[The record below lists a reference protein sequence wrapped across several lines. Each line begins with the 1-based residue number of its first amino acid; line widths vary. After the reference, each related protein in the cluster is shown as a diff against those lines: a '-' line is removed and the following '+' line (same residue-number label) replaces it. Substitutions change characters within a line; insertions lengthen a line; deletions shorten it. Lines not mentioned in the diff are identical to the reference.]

1 MNLLSNKSGR
11 SIPLGFV
18 FATTLTLFG
27 CGGEGN
33 EGSAGSRVSVSP
45 NTQSATLSAQNV
57 TYSTGYAELFEVD
70 LSSKV
75 FSSTGG
81 GFALSE
87 VEVLS
92 NDNSCQVESM
102 TETGF
107 VIQASDTKVCDYRYH
122 VTPRTLSPMGR
133 VAEAP
138 MAMSNNSSGED
149 SNSAIA
155 RIAVSS
161 DPSSTELV
169 PVSATT
175 LINEDLSVSLK
186 SELDKVGFTLGDEF
200 VLTELTLP
208 YARSS
213 SVKINDTDDQV
224 LEYTPPQGFTGIDR
238 VLYTFEDSGNSLVL
252 MGVLDIAVGYEAN
265 QGFTI
270 NDTIKY
276 PDAVNVFT
284 EIEIDISEFVTSD
297 DGDDYQLV
305 YVNTFNAEA
314 ASKDPLNTGNKKIVF
329 QASKPGYHYIS
340 FAVSDHNGVYD
351 MGLIRVEVVDP
362 NQSAK
367 WGDIP
372 YLADVFTAPVST
384 ADAASKGL
392 VYYTKLSDT
401 GYSPAIDM
409 AGVRYPTAVE
419 YCQKSG
425 ASLPTVEEL
434 SQMATNINVQTLHNW
449 PAEYAYLAYDDVAE
463 DGKWVD
469 LSDSGSVQTGAL
481 SPTGYYYAT
490 CIKQGL
496 IQVQPDSSTEV
507 VANGTDVGTVSVEL
521 RLDDEVRPDTQ
532 ISASVSG
539 SDATL
544 DPETQTTDSQGIAEF
559 TLTSTKAETVTVTF
573 DVGGVTQT
581 HEVTFIGDEKTAGVT
596 SEVTIN
602 NAQYTSI
609 EGNQVTATLQDA
621 NGNPVEGYSVDIEVS
636 DGVHPETLETVTP
649 ILEQQSTE
657 TDAQGKQKVR
667 VKWDSQYEMPITNMT
682 FDVTSSYTTTTDIF
696 SQSTSQVTFNGYL
709 CGGAVGDD
717 DKENAAGA
725 CIKMVELNYGDDTY
739 LFTGTPSVSFLDSIE
754 FTDYR
759 GTRTEDGINGPTG
772 EFALLSVSEANGLC
786 MAYNDIGLYGK
797 DNWRRA
803 PIGSNHSPGKIGLKD
818 LYDHYQNMF
827 IAKGWATTNSHVSST
842 PNDYDFY
849 YVMWLFTGE
858 VYGGYGNTSHQGY
871 ASCVSGP

>member
-1 MNLLSNKSGR
+1 MNDLNKNLRCGIGPSLAFAVT
-11 SIPLGFV
+11 LGLV
-18 FATTLTLFG
+18 G
-27 CGGEGN
+27 CGGGGDGGESSTGQSS
-33 EGSAGSRVSVSP
+33 E
-45 NTQSATLSAQNV
+45 TQLATVSAQNA
-57 TYSTGYAELFEVD
+57 TYSTGYSELFEVD

-92 NDNSCQVESM
+92 NDNSCQVESI

-122 VTPRTLSPMGR
+122 VTPRILSPMGR

-175 LINEDLSVSLK
+175 LINEDVSVSLK

-238 VLYTFEDSGNSLVL
+238 VLYTFEDSGNGLVL

-270 NDTIKY
+270 NDPIEY
-276 PDAVNVFT
+276 PDAVNVST

-314 ASKDPLNTGNKKIVF
+314 ASKDPQNTGNKKIVF

-362 NQSAK
+362 NQSGK

-372 YLADVFTAPVST
+372 YLADVFTAPLT
-384 ADAASKGL
+384 AVDAANQGL
-392 VYYTKLSDT
+392 AYDAKLSDT
-401 GYSPAIDM
+401 AYSPAIDM

-419 YCQKSG
+419 YCQQSG

-434 SQMATNINVQTLHNW
+434 SQMGTNINVQTLHNW
-449 PAEYAYLAYDDVAE
+449 PADYTYLAYDDVAE
-463 DGKWVD
+463 EAKWVD

-490 CIKQGL
+490 CFKQGL

-521 RLDDEVRPDTQ
+521 KLGDEVRPDTQ

-539 SDATL
+539 DYATL
-544 DPETQTTDSQGIAEF
+544 YPETQTTDSQGIAEF
-559 TLTSTKAETVTVTF
+559 TLSSTKAETVTVTF

-581 HEVTFIGDEKTAGVT
+581 HEVKFIGDEKTAGVT
-596 SEVTIN
+596 SEATIN
-602 NAQYTSI
+602 NASYTSV
-609 EGNQVTATLQDA
+609 EGNQVTATLKDA
-621 NGNPVEGYSVDIEVS
+621 YDNPVEGYSVTSEVS
-636 DGVHPETLETVTP
+636 SGEHPDTSEIVTP
-649 ILEQQSTE
+649 LLAKETE
-657 TDAQGKQKVR
+657 NTDSKGEQKVR
-667 VKWDSQYEMPITNMT
+667 VTWDPQYQTPNVNMT
-682 FDVTSSYTTTTDIF
+682 FSVNSSYTTTDGMI
-696 SQSTSQVTFNGYL
+696 SDSTSQVTFNAYI
-709 CGGAVGDD
+709 CGGQVGDD
-717 DKENAAGA
+717 DKANAAGD
-725 CIKMVELNYGDDTY
+725 CIKVAENGGKLY
-739 LFTGTPSVSFLDSIE
+739 TGNPSVSFLQAI
-754 FTDYR
+754 DYAEYSSTFKESGDR
-759 GTRTEDGINGPTG
+759 GPTNG
-772 EFALLSVSEANGLC
+772 VFARFDHSKAVQLCTQYNNINLL
-786 MAYNDIGLYGK
+786 GK
-797 DNWRRA
+797 SNWRLA
-803 PIGSNHSPGKIGLKD
+803 TKDELVSLYSTHS
-818 LYDHYQNMF
+818 NMF
-827 IAKGWATTNSHVSST
+827 DVKGWATHYWYWSST
-842 PNDYDFY
+842 PFEFLGYH
-849 YVMWLFTGE
+849 YVVGLY
-858 VYGGYGNTSHQGY
+858 YGGVIDSGPSHHLY
-871 ASCVSGP
+871 ASCVSGS

>member
-1 MNLLSNKSGR
+1 MNDLNKNLRSGIGP
-11 SIPLGFV
+11 SLAFAVTLGLV
-18 FATTLTLFG
+18 G
-27 CGGEGN
+27 CGGGGDGGESSTGQSS
-33 EGSAGSRVSVSP
+33 E
-45 NTQSATLSAQNV
+45 TQLATVSAQNA
-57 TYSTGYAELFEVD
+57 TYSTGYSELFEVD
-70 LSSKV
+70 LSSKI

-138 MAMSNNSSGED
+138 MAMSDNSSGED
-149 SNSAIA
+149 SSSAIA

-175 LINEDLSVSLK
+175 LINEDVSVSLK

-200 VLTELTLP
+200 VLRELTLP

-238 VLYTFEDSGNSLVL
+238 VLYTFEDSGNGLVL

-270 NDTIKY
+270 NDTIEY
-276 PDAVNVFT
+276 PDAVNVST

-329 QASKPGYHYIS
+329 QAPKPGYHYIS

-362 NQSAK
+362 NQSGK

-372 YLADVFTAPVST
+372 YLADVFTAPLTTV
-384 ADAASKGL
+384 DAANKGL
-392 VYYTKLSDT
+392 VYDAKLSDT
-401 GYSPAIDM
+401 AYSPAIDM

-419 YCQKSG
+419 YCQQSG

-434 SQMATNINVQTLHNW
+434 SQMARNINVQTQHNW

-463 DGKWVD
+463 EAKRVD
-469 LSDSGSVQTGAL
+469 LSDSGSVEAGAL

-507 VANGTDVGTVSVEL
+507 VANGTDVGTVSVAL
-521 RLDDEVRPDTQ
+521 KLGDEVRPDTQ

-539 SDATL
+539 SNATL
-544 DPETQTTDSQGIAEF
+544 DPATQETDSQGVAEF

-581 HEVTFIGDEKTAGVT
+581 HEVNFIGDEKTAGVT
-596 SEVTIN
+596 SEATIN
-602 NAQYTSI
+602 NASYTSV
-609 EGNQVTATLQDA
+609 EGNEVTATLKDA
-621 NGNPVEGYSVDIEVS
+621 YENPVEGYSVESKVSTGEHPDTSDI
-636 DGVHPETLETVTP
+636 VTP
-649 ILEQQSTE
+649 LLVDETTE
-657 TDAQGKQKVR
+657 TDAQGEQKVR
-667 VKWDSQYEMPITNMT
+667 VKWDPQYQTPKIKMT
-682 FDVTSSYTTTTDIF
+682 FDVTSSYTTTVGEQTE
-696 SQSTSQVTFNGYL
+696 STSQVTFNAYL
-709 CGGAVGDD
+709 CGGQVGDD
-717 DKENAAGA
+717 DRTNGAGD
-725 CIKMVELNYGDDTY
+725 CIKMAESDGMLY
-739 LFTGTPSVSFLDSIE
+739 TGSPSVSFLKGLE
-754 FTDYR
+754 FDEYSETWNET
-759 GTRTEDGINGPTG
+759 GTTGPTG
-772 EFALLSVSEANGLC
+772 EFGRFTNSEAGQLCEHYNTIALNGK
-786 MAYNDIGLYGK
+786 NDWRLPTQGELSSLYANNG
-797 DNWRRA
+797 
-803 PIGSNHSPGKIGLKD
+803 
-818 LYDHYQNMF
+818 NMF
-827 IAKGWATTNSHVSST
+827 NAKGWAAYSYYWSST
-842 PNDYDFY
+842 AVVGY
-849 YVMWLFTGE
+849 YNYFSIVTLSTGF
-858 VYGGYGNTSHQGY
+858 VTSTSSSNRNY
-871 ASCVSGP
+871 ASCVSGS

>member
-1 MNLLSNKSGR
+1 MNDLNKNLRCGIGPSLAFAVT
-11 SIPLGFV
+11 LGLV
-18 FATTLTLFG
+18 G
-27 CGGEGN
+27 CGGDGGESSTGQSS
-33 EGSAGSRVSVSP
+33 E
-45 NTQSATLSAQNV
+45 TQLATVSAQNA
-57 TYSTGYAELFEVD
+57 TYSTGYSELFEVD

-81 GFALSE
+81 VFALSE

-175 LINEDLSVSLK
+175 LINEDVSVSLK
-186 SELDKVGFTLGDEF
+186 SELDKVGFTLGDDF

-224 LEYTPPQGFTGIDR
+224 LEYTPPLDFTGIDR
-238 VLYTFEDSGNSLVL
+238 VLYTFEDSENGLVL

-270 NDTIKY
+270 NDPIEY
-276 PDAVNVFT
+276 PDTVNVST

-314 ASKDPLNTGNKKIVF
+314 ASKDPQNTGNKKIVF

-362 NQSAK
+362 NQSRK

-372 YLADVFTAPVST
+372 YLADVFTAPHT
-384 ADAASKGL
+384 ALDAANQGL
-392 VYYTKLSDT
+392 AYDAKVTDT
-401 GYSPAIDM
+401 AYSPVIDM
-409 AGVRYPTAVE
+409 AGMRYPTAVV
-419 YCQKSG
+419 YCQQIG

-449 PAEYAYLAYDDVAE
+449 PTEHHYLAYDDVAE
-463 DGKWVD
+463 EGKWVN
-469 LSDSGSVQTGAL
+469 LSPSANADSGTL
-481 SPTGYYYAT
+481 SPTAYYYAT
-490 CIKQGL
+490 CLKQGL
-496 IQVQPDSSTEV
+496 IHVQPDSSTEV

-521 RLDDEVRPDTQ
+521 KLGGEVRPDTQ
-532 ISASVSG
+532 ISASVS
-539 SDATL
+539 SNYATL
-544 DPETQTTDSQGIAEF
+544 FPETQTTDSQGIAEF
-559 TLTSTKAETVTVTF
+559 KLSSMKAEMVTVTF
-573 DVGGVTQT
+573 DVDGVTES
-581 HEVTFIGDEKTAGVT
+581 HEVKFIGDEKTADVT
-596 SEVTIN
+596 SEATIN
-602 NAQYTSI
+602 NALYDSD
-609 EGNQVTATLQDA
+609 EGNQVTATLKDA
-621 NGNPVEGYSVDIEVS
+621 YDNPLEGYSVTSVVS
-636 DGVHPETLETVTP
+636 SGVHPDTAQTVKPRLEKETKN
-649 ILEQQSTE
+649 
-657 TDAQGKQKVR
+657 TDSQGEQKVR
-667 VKWDSQYEMPITNMT
+667 VTWDPKYQTPKVNMT
-682 FDVTSSYTTTTDIF
+682 FDVTSSYTTTEGMTPD
-696 SQSTSQVTFNGYL
+696 STSQVTFKAYL
-709 CGGAVGDD
+709 CGGQVGDND
-717 DKENAAGA
+717 RANAAGD
-725 CIKMVELNYGDDTY
+725 CIKVAKNGGKLY
-739 LFTGTPSVSFLDSIE
+739 TGNPSVSFLQGIG
-754 FTDYR
+754 Y
-759 GTRTEDGINGPTG
+759 TEYSSTHVENGDHGPTG
-772 EFALLSVSEANGLC
+772 GVFARFDYSKALKLCIEYNNINLLGKSNWSLATKDELVSLEST
-786 MAYNDIGLYGK
+786 Y
-797 DNWRRA
+797 
-803 PIGSNHSPGKIGLKD
+803 S
-818 LYDHYQNMF
+818 NMF
-827 IAKGWATTNSHVSST
+827 KEKGWAVSFIYWSST
-842 PNDYDFY
+842 LNDDNDDNY
-849 YVMWLFTGE
+849 YIVSLRD
-858 VYGGYGNTSHQGY
+858 GGVGHGSDVPSNQLY
-871 ASCVSGP
+871 ASCVSGS

>member
-1 MNLLSNKSGR
+1 MRCGIGPSLAFAVT
-11 SIPLGFV
+11 LGLV
-18 FATTLTLFG
+18 G
-27 CGGEGN
+27 CGGDGGESSTGQSS
-33 EGSAGSRVSVSP
+33 E
-45 NTQSATLSAQNV
+45 TQLATVSAQNA
-57 TYSTGYAELFEVD
+57 TYSTGYSELFEVD

-87 VEVLS
+87 VKVLS

-107 VIQASDTKVCDYRYH
+107 VIQASDPKVCDYRYH

-138 MAMSNNSSGED
+138 MAMSDNSSGED

-175 LINEDLSVSLK
+175 LINEDVSISLK

-200 VLTELTLP
+200 VLTEPTLP

-238 VLYTFEDSGNSLVL
+238 VLYTFEDSENSLVL

-270 NDTIKY
+270 NDTIEY

-362 NQSAK
+362 NQSGK
-367 WGDIP
+367 WEGIP
-372 YLADVFTAPVST
+372 YLADVFTAPLT
-384 ADAASKGL
+384 AADAANKGL
-392 VYYTKLSDT
+392 AYDAKLSDT
-401 GYSPAIDM
+401 AYSPAIDM

-419 YCQKSG
+419 YCQQSG

-434 SQMATNINVQTLHNW
+434 SLMATNINVQTLHNW

-463 DGKWVD
+463 EAKWVD

-496 IQVQPDSSTEV
+496 VQVQPDSSTEV

-521 RLDDEVRPDTQ
+521 KLGDEVRPDTQ

-539 SDATL
+539 AYATL
-544 DPETQTTDSQGIAEF
+544 YPETQTTDSQGIAEF

-573 DVGGVTQT
+573 DVGGVTLT
-581 HEVTFIGDEKTAGVT
+581 HEVKFIGDEKTAGVT
-596 SEVTIN
+596 SEATIN
-602 NAQYTSI
+602 NASYTSV
-609 EGNQVTATLQDA
+609 EGNEVTATLKDA
-621 NGNPVEGYSVDIEVS
+621 YENPVEGYSVESKVS
-636 DGVHPETLETVTP
+636 TGVHPDTSDIVTP
-649 ILEQQSTE
+649 LLVDETTE
-657 TDAQGKQKVR
+657 TDAQGEQKVR
-667 VKWDSQYEMPITNMT
+667 VKWDPQYQTPKINMT
-682 FDVTSSYTTTTDIF
+682 FDVTSSYTTTVGEQTE
-696 SQSTSQVTFNGYL
+696 STSQVTFNAYL
-709 CGGAVGDD
+709 CGGQVGDD
-717 DKENAAGA
+717 DRTNAVGD
-725 CIKMVELNYGDDTY
+725 CIKIAENDGMLY
-739 LFTGTPSVSFLDSIE
+739 TGSPSVSFLKELEYDEYGNPFYESGAQGPPGAFAR
-754 FTDYR
+754 FTPSEARQLCEHYNTIALNGKNDWR
-759 GTRTEDGINGPTG
+759 LATRKE
-772 EFALLSVSEANGLC
+772 LLSLFRNNS
-786 MAYNDIGLYGK
+786 Y
-797 DNWRRA
+797 
-803 PIGSNHSPGKIGLKD
+803 SP
-818 LYDHYQNMF
+818 MF
-827 IAKGWATTNSHVSST
+827 HVKGWATGWWYWSST
-842 PNDYDFY
+842 PAGGSY
-849 YVMWLFTGE
+849 YNIVSLYNGRDGSSSINR
-858 VYGGYGNTSHQGY
+858 YY
-871 ASCVSGP
+871 ASCVSGS